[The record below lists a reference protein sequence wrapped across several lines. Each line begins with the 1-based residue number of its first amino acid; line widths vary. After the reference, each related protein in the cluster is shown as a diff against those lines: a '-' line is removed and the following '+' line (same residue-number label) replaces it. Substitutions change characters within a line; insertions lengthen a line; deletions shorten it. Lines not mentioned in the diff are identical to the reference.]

1 MTYTLDQAG
10 AFEFFGRVALRP
22 ENPTLPVM
30 PYILPFTFP
39 DLLPAGRNVIAL
51 GAKSVNVP
59 ARWKKAGVIVNQATD
74 VEIIDTLL
82 YEELFTVDRTELDFE
97 FKYVPLNSMN
107 LYRFQQIQPQLSL
120 RFDPVPWIKEID
132 LAVWIFRGDDI
143 GEATKYK
150 NELLAAINPPETT
163 P

>member
-10 AFEFFGRVALRP
+10 AFEFFGRVTLRP
-22 ENPTLPVM
+22 PNPSLPVM
-30 PYILPFTFP
+30 PYLLPFTIP
-39 DLLPAGRNVIAL
+39 DLLPQGRNVVAF
-51 GAKSVNVP
+51 GAKSLNVP
-59 ARWKKAGVIVNQATD
+59 ARWKKAGNLVSMATD

-97 FKYVPLNSMN
+97 FKYVPLNSIN

-120 RFDPVPWIKEID
+120 RFDPVPWIREIS

-143 GEATKYK
+143 GEAAKYK
-150 NELLAAINPPETT
+150 TELLQAIANTQLNP
-163 P
+163 